1 MKRDLTCIN
10 CPLGCSL
17 HATEEGGKITVTG
30 NTCPKGVQYA
40 VSELTAPKRIVTS
53 SIAVQGGTRPLVSV
67 KTKEAV
73 PKEKILLCME
83 VLKQLSVQAPIRI
96 GDVLLPDIAQTGVP
110 LVATGNVSKY

>member
-17 HATEEGGKITVTG
+17 HVTEEDGKLTVTG
-30 NTCPKGVQYA
+30 NTCPKGVKYA

-53 SIAVQGGTRPLVSV
+53 SIVVQGGVRPLVSV

-73 PKEKILLCME
+73 PKEKIFLCME
-83 VLKQLSVQAPIRI
+83 LIRQLSVQAPVHI

-110 LVATGNVSKY
+110 LVATSNVSKY